1 MRKRVLTYSLAVAM
15 AVAMAVPQTVIL
27 STGIV
32 QVKAANTETGL
43 KTGIAITKAE
53 WGKNGSGTENYIKFT
68 EMDKYASTSSDYCS
82 KINKVVV
89 NDKEYPVYDE
99 EGKDNYYS
107 MSYLNGFCVYMGS
120 IKDGENT
127 IIVSAN
133 GYKDKKIIVNVDK
146 TTKTVTTTTTSTGY
160 KHVVAKDTKTVTK
173 TVVTTTKVYYKKTL
187 TTTVKKQVTV
197 TTTTINYLRSGNPDY
212 MKLMGTVNTQI
223 PTKVGNAMK
232 ADGLKVVLN
241 PNLSYDGVYSASRN
255 SIEMKNNV
263 DYCFMHEIG
272 HYVDRKTGYVSGSTE
287 FKNIFNSEKSKYKGF
302 YSDWNLDS
310 GNYARTRTSDYFAE
324 CFRDYY
330 FSANSR
336 SKLKANCPKS
346 YSFIQKTINKF

>member
-1 MRKRVLTYSLAVAM
+1 
-15 AVAMAVPQTVIL
+15 
-27 STGIV
+27 
-32 QVKAANTETGL
+32 
-43 KTGIAITKAE
+43 
-53 WGKNGSGTENYIKFT
+53 
-68 EMDKYASTSSDYCS
+68 
-82 KINKVVV
+82 
-89 NDKEYPVYDE
+89 
-99 EGKDNYYS
+99 
-107 MSYLNGFCVYMGS
+107 
-120 IKDGENT
+120 
-127 IIVSAN
+127 
-133 GYKDKKIIVNVDK
+133 
-146 TTKTVTTTTTSTGY
+146 
-160 KHVVAKDTKTVTK
+160 
-173 TVVTTTKVYYKKTL
+173 
-187 TTTVKKQVTV
+187 
-197 TTTTINYLRSGNPDY
+197 

>member
-1 MRKRVLTYSLAVAM
+1 MMKEKGQFKKKFVKKIATIMMAAAMVVSGGFGVAP
-15 AVAMAVPQTVIL
+15 AADHSVSVYATDNAYRGYHVT
-27 STGIV
+27 ST
-32 QVKAANTETGL
+32 KTE
-43 KTGIAITKAE
+43 KKPA
-53 WGKNGSGTENYIKFT
+53 
-68 EMDKYASTSSDYCS
+68 TSSTKKS
-82 KINKVVV
+82 KLSKNHANK
-89 NDKEYPVYDE
+89 
-99 EGKDNYYS
+99 
-107 MSYLNGFCVYMGS
+107 
-120 IKDGENT
+120 T
-127 IIVSAN
+127 
-133 GYKDKKIIVNVDK
+133 
-146 TTKTVTTTTTSTGY
+146 
-160 KHVVAKDTKTVTK
+160 
-173 TVVTTTKVYYKKTL
+173 

-263 DYCFMHEIG
+263 DYGFMHEIG

-310 GNYARTRTSDYFAE
+310 GNYARTSTSDYFAE

>member
-1 MRKRVLTYSLAVAM
+1 MKKIEEYLYNNGLDWTDIILYILMGVLIALAIVLIGVIVYGIWETVTAKHEYISGEIYCIKEHKSKTDSSLPM
-15 AVAMAVPQTVIL
+15 
-27 STGIV
+27 
-32 QVKAANTETGL
+32 
-43 KTGIAITKAE
+43 KTGDIT
-53 WGKNGSGTENYIKFT
+53 GFI
-68 EMDKYASTSSDYCS
+68 DID
-82 KINKVVV
+82 
-89 NDKEYPVYDE
+89 DKEYISVFRY
-99 EGKDNYYS
+99 
-107 MSYLNGFCVYMGS
+107 NG
-120 IKDGENT
+120 
-127 IIVSAN
+127 
-133 GYKDKKIIVNVDK
+133 KKIKSDDEDIYKQKKPATSSTKKSKLSKNHANK
-146 TTKTVTTTTTSTGY
+146 TTKTETTTTTSTGY

-197 TTTTINYLRSGNPDY
+197 TTTTINYLRRGNPDY

-263 DYCFMHEIG
+263 DYGFMHEIG

-310 GNYARTRTSDYFAE
+310 GNYARTSTSDYFAE

>member
-1 MRKRVLTYSLAVAM
+1 MMKEKGQFKKKFVKKIATIMM
-15 AVAMAVPQTVIL
+15 AVAMVVSGGFGVAPAADHSVSVYATDNAYRGYHVT
-27 STGIV
+27 ST
-32 QVKAANTETGL
+32 KTE
-43 KTGIAITKAE
+43 KKPA
-53 WGKNGSGTENYIKFT
+53 
-68 EMDKYASTSSDYCS
+68 TSSTKKS
-82 KINKVVV
+82 KLSKNH
-89 NDKEYPVYDE
+89 
-99 EGKDNYYS
+99 
-107 MSYLNGFCVYMGS
+107 
-120 IKDGENT
+120 
-127 IIVSAN
+127 AN
-133 GYKDKKIIVNVDK
+133 K
-146 TTKTVTTTTTSTGY
+146 TTKTVTTTTTSTGH

-263 DYCFMHEIG
+263 DYGFMHEIG

-310 GNYARTRTSDYFAE
+310 GNYARTSTSDYFAE

>member
-1 MRKRVLTYSLAVAM
+1 MMKEKGQFKKKFVQKIATIMMAAAMVVSGGFGVAP
-15 AVAMAVPQTVIL
+15 AADHSVSVYATDNAYRGYHVT
-27 STGIV
+27 ST
-32 QVKAANTETGL
+32 KTE
-43 KTGIAITKAE
+43 KKPA
-53 WGKNGSGTENYIKFT
+53 
-68 EMDKYASTSSDYCS
+68 TSSTKKS
-82 KINKVVV
+82 KLSKNH
-89 NDKEYPVYDE
+89 
-99 EGKDNYYS
+99 
-107 MSYLNGFCVYMGS
+107 
-120 IKDGENT
+120 
-127 IIVSAN
+127 AN
-133 GYKDKKIIVNVDK
+133 K

-310 GNYARTRTSDYFAE
+310 GNYARTSTSDYFAE
-324 CFRDYY
+324 CFKDYY

>member
-1 MRKRVLTYSLAVAM
+1 MKEKGQFKKKFVKKIATIMMAAAMVVSGGFGVAP
-15 AVAMAVPQTVIL
+15 AADHSVSVYATDNAYRGYHVT
-27 STGIV
+27 ST
-32 QVKAANTETGL
+32 KTE
-43 KTGIAITKAE
+43 KKPA
-53 WGKNGSGTENYIKFT
+53 
-68 EMDKYASTSSDYCS
+68 TSSTKKS
-82 KINKVVV
+82 KLSKNH
-89 NDKEYPVYDE
+89 
-99 EGKDNYYS
+99 
-107 MSYLNGFCVYMGS
+107 
-120 IKDGENT
+120 
-127 IIVSAN
+127 AN
-133 GYKDKKIIVNVDK
+133 K

-272 HYVDRKTGYVSGSTE
+272 HYVDRKTG
-287 FKNIFNSEKSKYKGF
+287 
-302 YSDWNLDS
+302 
-310 GNYARTRTSDYFAE
+310 
-324 CFRDYY
+324 
-330 FSANSR
+330 
-336 SKLKANCPKS
+336 
-346 YSFIQKTINKF
+346 